1 MSVHCSSKQIQYGI
15 RRSTLVE
22 KRSSVCEIF
31 AENHLRIAFH
41 KFSISVCLC
50 ILAWASVYSSEE
62 VYVCVSSHFS
72 LEVSLRRVWCVSR
85 RGVPVLIVQLHPVL
99 LLPRHDGQLG
109 SHGLEAVPWAL
120 VLWVWLVLMQEGNK
134 ENRCIRQNK
143 PWLRRVWGWILV
155 VADVAISYCFQY
167 VQYLFKST
175 DIDFFLLFYVSTS
188 ALLGKSKTLRNWSRA
203 FK

>member
-22 KRSSVCEIF
+22 TRSSVCEIF

-50 ILAWASVYSSEE
+50 ILAWACVYSSGG

-72 LEVSLRRVWCVSR
+72 LEVSLGRVRGVSR

-109 SHGLEAVPWAL
+109 GHGLEAVPWAL
-120 VLWVWLVLMQEGNK
+120 VLWVWLVLMQGNK
-134 ENRCIRQNK
+134 ESSCIRQNK
-143 PWLRRVWGWILV
+143 PQLRWVWRSKKDTKPLF
-155 VADVAISYCFQY
+155 CF
-167 VQYLFKST
+167 
-175 DIDFFLLFYVSTS
+175 FF
-188 ALLGKSKTLRNWSRA
+188 
-203 FK
+203 